1 MKNFFI
7 ILFFSFVLT
16 LSAKA
21 NPWLVLE
28 GIGIG
33 VQVLEAGV
41 EKIKDVN
48 KSRKTK
54 KKINN
59 EVKNLKVGSK
69 IITFLECNNLQP
81 NYSPN
86 TVFKIDLENKYIK
99 IDEGKKNN
107 LIYFKLIIS

>member
-16 LSAKA
+16 HSAKA

-54 KKINN
+54 KKN
-59 EVKNLKVGSK
+59 
-69 IITFLECNNLQP
+69 
-81 NYSPN
+81 
-86 TVFKIDLENKYIK
+86 
-99 IDEGKKNN
+99 
-107 LIYFKLIIS
+107 